1 MKRRTYGQYRLIS
14 KKYLEFGGVINNST
28 ITMSTYG
35 IRKAYFSNALNISN
49 LLKKKGILFE
59 NVKREHCK
67 KDLILNY
74 FNIKGFKIKDDDI
87 HIMTNILC
95 RPTGRILVLI
105 DDIKKQNFNFDF
117 DTIKNKESNTSISHK
132 EEDLM
137 CDNNNNCRDD
147 SNRILGNNNLHK
159 NEDHIN
165 LDDNDR
171 QAGDRNEGIENKY
184 TDSIDEEASKK
195 RVTYNLSEKNI
206 FSNCKFHICD
216 DYEIEKFVEECERF
230 IRFTEDIKRIS
241 SFGNLNKIVTIINIP
256 SCYGR
261 KELSQVIYDCAK
273 IKVKLN
279 NIIFRFKKN
288 GIQSDCAYILCNT
301 ANDAN
306 MLLNKMQE
314 YPIAKKYHLKEFYG
328 AAFLYASKNNLFI
341 SSDKL
346 DYITI
351 FSKYKIFTCGW
362 HRDISIK
369 EFESF
374 LITLKIFPKK
384 IIKINYNH
392 AKKINDENFNQSQE
406 TCQQNNYKNNII
418 GEKSK
423 EEDNNKMELAKTN
436 DNHILINIDECSSS
450 LTNDCTLPNQ
460 ESETNTSSFIL
471 FFENMRMTKK
481 VFTKLERLKKKWK
494 MSPTSNFYAYPK
506 IPDIH
511 FNDEEEYR
519 DENEYEDS
527 DLDEEI
533 EY

>member
-1 MKRRTYGQYRLIS
+1 MKRGTYGQCRLIS
-14 KKYLEFGGVINNST
+14 KKYLEFGGVITNST
-28 ITMSTYG
+28 ITMPPYR

-95 RPTGRILVLI
+95 RPTGRIMVLI
-105 DDIKKQNFNFDF
+105 DDMKKQNFNFDF
-117 DTIKNKESNTSISHK
+117 DTTKNKESNTSLSHK
-132 EEDLM
+132 EENLM
-137 CDNNNNCRDD
+137 CDDNNYGND
-147 SNRILGNNNLHK
+147 SHLTLENNNLHK
-159 NEDHIN
+159 NEDHNN
-165 LDDNDR
+165 LDNADSPTE
-171 QAGDRNEGIENKY
+171 DRNEAIETKY
-184 TDSIDEEASKK
+184 TGSIDEESSKK
-195 RVTYNLSEKNI
+195 KVSYGLSEKNI

-241 SFGNLNKIVTIINIP
+241 SFENLNKIVTIINIP

-288 GIQSDCAYILCNT
+288 GIQSDSAYILCNT

-306 MLLNKMQE
+306 ILLNKMQE

-328 AAFLYASKNNLFI
+328 AAFLYASKNNLFV

-346 DYITI
+346 DYITM

-392 AKKINDENFNQSQE
+392 ARKIDGENLNQSQE
-406 TCQQNNYKNNII
+406 AYQQNDNKNII
-418 GEKSK
+418 GENSN
-423 EEDNNKMELAKTN
+423 EEDNNKMELVQTN
-436 DNHILINIDECSSS
+436 DNHILINIDECPST
-450 LTNDCTLPNQ
+450 LTNDCILSNQ

-511 FNDEEEYR
+511 FDDEEEYR